1 MYWVAEEEVRSLI
14 SIIDYSEAPT
24 ITATEDDVKVACED
38 AKAYGFR
45 AVVAMRKYLVEQ
57 IRSLGEQQVD
67 RPGRQPMTRTA
78 FFILICANIALLTFE
93 PAAQARADSQMTG
106 ISVRDFGAVGDGKA
120 DDSGAFQ
127 RAIDSGRGDISVP
140 RGIYRFE
147 QTVVADLDRVGP
159 LSIMG
164 FGTARIN
171 MAGPG
176 PALKLVGT
184 HAGTASPTTVED
196 SVRLNQRMPIV
207 SGLEI
212 VGAMPKACGIEATGT
227 MKATFSK
234 LLIRTVLHG
243 IHLTKRNRNVIISDC
258 HIYENRGIGVYLDN
272 VNLHQINVGN
282 SHISYNNGGGIVQ
295 RGGDVR
301 NIQIGN
307 CDIEGNMEQ
316 QAPPTANVLID
327 ATGGS
332 IGEIAI
338 TGCTIQHN
346 HTARDSA
353 NIRII
358 GEGKPRPSYAKGELR
373 GGNVNITGNILSD
386 VQTNIHL
393 SKIRGV
399 TIVGNTVWKGYAQD
413 ILVEG
418 STSIVV
424 GQNVFDRNPRYH
436 YGDGAAAK
444 RGLIFRDCDNAILTG
459 LQIDSVKG
467 HEGGMVLESC
477 RNFNISGCTI
487 RDCDSCGIFMN
498 EVEDTIISNCLVQD
512 GPDQTDKRLA
522 LVINKGSSNL
532 ISNNIFK
539 GRLEIVSG
547 SAKLTNNLQK

>member
-1 MYWVAEEEVRSLI
+1 MLLQ
-14 SIIDYSEAPT
+14 
-24 ITATEDDVKVACED
+24 
-38 AKAYGFR
+38 
-45 AVVAMRKYLVEQ
+45 LV
-57 IRSLGEQQVD
+57 L
-67 RPGRQPMTRTA
+67 
-78 FFILICANIALLTFE
+78 
-93 PAAQARADSQMTG
+93 AAQAQDNSRSAGT
-106 ISVRDFGAVGDGKA
+106 SVQDFGAVGDGKA

-127 RAIDSGRGDISVP
+127 RAIASGRGDIIVP
-140 RGIYRFE
+140 RGTYRFQE
-147 QTVVADLDRVGP
+147 TVVADLDRAGP
-159 LSIMG
+159 LSIVG
-164 FGTARIN
+164 FGTARII

-184 HAGTASPTTVED
+184 HGGTASPTTVKD
-196 SVRLNQRMPIV
+196 NVRRNQRMPIV

-212 VGAMPKACGIEATGT
+212 VGAAPKASGIEATGT

-234 LLIRTVLHG
+234 LLIREALHG

-258 HIYENRGIGVYLDN
+258 HIYENRGVGVYLDH
-272 VNLHQINVGN
+272 VNLHQINIGN
-282 SHISYNNGGGIVQ
+282 SHISYNDGGGVVQ

-307 CDIEGNMEQ
+307 CDIESNMGQE
-316 QAPPTANVLID
+316 APPTANVLID

-332 IGEIAI
+332 IGEIAV

-346 HTARDSA
+346 HTAPDSA

-358 GEGKPRPSYAKGELR
+358 GEGKPRPSYAEGELR
-373 GGNVNITGNILSD
+373 GGNITITGNILSD

-393 SKIRGV
+393 NKVRGV
-399 TIVGNTVWKGYAQD
+399 TVVGNTLWKGYAQD

-418 STSIVV
+418 SRSIIL

-444 RGLIFRDCDNAILTG
+444 RGLIFRDCDNVTLTG

-467 HEGGMVLESC
+467 HKGGLVLERC
-477 RNFNISGCTI
+477 RNFNVSGCTI
-487 RDCDSCGIFMN
+487 RDCDNCGIFMD
-498 EVEDTIISNCLVQD
+498 EVQDTIISGCLIQGVRE
-512 GPDQTDKRLA
+512 QTDKGLA
-522 LVINKGSSNL
+522 LAVRKGGCNL

-547 SAKLTNNLQK
+547 SAKLTNNLRK